1 MALYELDCHDC
12 GEPCQ
17 VKRKDGKY
25 CRSCSL
31 LRVLTHAAKLSR
43 QKPKC
48 RACGDEF
55 RPLNKTDYSLCGTCT
70 PLRDTATPQPCVL
83 CKETRPIPYDG
94 VAVCLPCL
102 KSPDGRQRT
111 FGALQ
116 KGRDARTAKNVGRP
130 RREITRVDRPNRDTA
145 PART

>member
-12 GEPCQ
+12 GEPCE
-17 VKRKDGKY
+17 VRRKDGKY

-31 LRVLTHAAKLSR
+31 LRVLTFATKLKR

-48 RACGDEF
+48 RACDTEF
-55 RPLNKTDYSLCGTCT
+55 RPLNRTDYSLCGTCT
-70 PLRDTATPQPCVL
+70 PLRPDAPEATCVL
-83 CKETRPIPYDG
+83 CKQTRAIPYDG

-111 FGALQ
+111 FTALR
-116 KGRDARTAKNVGRP
+116 KGQAARKAKNADRP
-130 RREITRVDRPNRDTA
+130 RREITRVA
-145 PART
+145 